1 MTKDDIRN
9 IPIGTPVL
17 LKVWFAD
24 ASDKY
29 AIVEFKDENGNIKE
43 CRVAHSAIVKPKP
56 EWFKPKQNNES
67 S

>member
-1 MTKDDIRN
+1 MTKDDIMN

-43 CRVAHSAIVKPKP
+43 CRVARSAIVKPKS
-56 EWFKPKQNNES
+56 EWFRPKQDNEPT
-67 S
+67 

>member
-1 MTKDDIRN
+1 MTKDDIMN
-9 IPIGTPVL
+9 IPIGAPVL

-43 CRVAHSAIVKPKP
+43 CRVSCSDIVKPKP
-56 EWFKPKQNNES
+56 EWFKNQN
-67 S
+67 